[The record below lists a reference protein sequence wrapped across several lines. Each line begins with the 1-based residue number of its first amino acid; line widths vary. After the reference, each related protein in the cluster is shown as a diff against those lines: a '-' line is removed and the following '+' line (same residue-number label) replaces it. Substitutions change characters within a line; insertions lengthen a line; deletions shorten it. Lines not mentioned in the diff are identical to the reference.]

1 MTAAKAATP
10 GIYKKMLQIQKDIH
24 VEKTGWDERNEYAYW
39 RADDI
44 ALATRNIMNDV
55 GVIHRVELLNVDDSS
70 RVDAQGRER
79 RRITTTS
86 KIIFIDPE
94 DGSEF
99 PHEVVATGS
108 DIGGDKDTRKAA
120 VQAFKIAA
128 VDLFMVAEGMEYMD
142 TDGSAEAEPEDVT
155 AVTETKKAGAAR
167 AVRELDKI
175 IGSFIKD
182 EANPVTGPI
191 LKTLAD
197 EIAAEFGVEQDSKV
211 WRKDPRVMEPIV
223 ETLEKALS
231 LIEDGTSDDIEA
243 AINLARSGT
252 GEVD

>member
-1 MTAAKAATP
+1 MTAEKVTVP
-10 GIYKKMLQIQKDIH
+10 GIFKKMLKIQQDLQ

-39 RADDI
+39 RADDV
-44 ALATRNIMNDV
+44 AAAVRGIMNSV
-55 GVIHRVELLNVDDSS
+55 GVIHRVELMKVKDKS

-79 RRITTTS
+79 RRLNTIS

-128 VDLFMVAEGMEYMD
+128 VDLFVVAEGMDRMD
-142 TDGSAEAEPEDVT
+142 SDDDDEAEPEDTTVVQESKT
-155 AVTETKKAGAAR
+155 AAASR
-167 AVRELDKI
+167 SMRELDKVV
-175 IGSFIKD
+175 GSIVKD
-182 EANPVTGPI
+182 PENPVTAAI
-191 LKTLAD
+191 LKVLAE
-197 EIAAEFGVEQDSKV
+197 EIAEEHSVEKDSKV
-211 WRKDPRVMEPIV
+211 WRKDARVMEPLAEIL
-223 ETLEKALS
+223 ETALAMF
-231 LIEDGTSDDIEA
+231 EAKTADDIES
-243 AINLARSGT
+243 AIKLART